1 MAAAAGL
8 GGSSTTGSSGSGS
21 SSGHDL
27 VLDPSIRNWG
37 VLPILVFVL
46 AVNLIRAFL
55 QLLGTTAKPPEK
67 EELRR
72 KYVRPCTR
80 GCCIYMCVWSGCVG
94 RVDGWCMVLGPPA
107 DPSTST
113 CTHPHKIKTT
123 N

>member
-1 MAAAAGL
+1 MAAGP
-8 GGSSTTGSSGSGS
+8 SSS

-55 QLLGTTAKPPEK
+55 QLLGKTDKLPDK

-72 KYVRPCTR
+72 K
-80 GCCIYMCVWSGCVG
+80 
-94 RVDGWCMVLGPPA
+94 
-107 DPSTST
+107 
-113 CTHPHKIKTT
+113 
-123 N
+123 